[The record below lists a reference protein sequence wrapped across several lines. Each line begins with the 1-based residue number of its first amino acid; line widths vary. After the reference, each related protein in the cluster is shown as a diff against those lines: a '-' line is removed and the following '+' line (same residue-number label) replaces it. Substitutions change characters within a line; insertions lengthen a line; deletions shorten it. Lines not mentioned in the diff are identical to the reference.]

1 MALGRNADMFQGEAF
16 WHAQKAVKS
25 PRTPLGELTTLPR
38 SPSQLERGMGD
49 SHSPFPTPLIL
60 LSMFYCFFG
69 FGDSLQRLVQMM

>member
-38 SPSQLERGMGD
+38 SGQLERGIGD
-49 SHSPFPTPLIL
+49 SPSPFPTPLIL
-60 LSMFYCFFG
+60 LLMFYCFF
-69 FGDSLQRLVQMM
+69 LALVTAYSDWYK